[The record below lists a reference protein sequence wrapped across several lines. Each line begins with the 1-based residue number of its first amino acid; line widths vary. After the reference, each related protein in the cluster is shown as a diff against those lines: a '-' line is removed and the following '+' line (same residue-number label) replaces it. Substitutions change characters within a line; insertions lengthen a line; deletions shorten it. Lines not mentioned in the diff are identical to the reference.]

1 MPEYLTRPDRN
12 SSTGSCNV
20 YASKLRPWRSIPMR
34 RQLMSWRAC
43 GVCTPKSM
51 DPLAFLLLRE
61 IIKEIEADLD
71 RIGNSGNA
79 DEGA

>member
-1 MPEYLTRPDRN
+1 
-12 SSTGSCNV
+12 
-20 YASKLRPWRSIPMR
+20 
-34 RQLMSWRAC
+34 
-43 GVCTPKSM
+43 M

>member
-1 MPEYLTRPDRN
+1 
-12 SSTGSCNV
+12 
-20 YASKLRPWRSIPMR
+20 MR